1 VTALEIDIVHA
12 SGPDGVNEV
21 DLDDRRA

>member
-1 VTALEIDIVHA
+1 VPALEIDIVHA
-12 SGPDGVNEV
+12 SGPDGVNDV